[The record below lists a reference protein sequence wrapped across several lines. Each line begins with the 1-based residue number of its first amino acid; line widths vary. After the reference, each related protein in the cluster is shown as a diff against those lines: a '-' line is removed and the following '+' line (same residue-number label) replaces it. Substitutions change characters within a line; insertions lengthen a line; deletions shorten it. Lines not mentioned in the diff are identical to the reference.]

1 MKIRICLIS
10 LLILAISLLGG
21 TRKALFLGNSYTYVN
36 DLPSMVAQIASAVG
50 DTLIFDSNTPGGYTL
65 FEHSTNAVSIAKI
78 ESNDW
83 DFVILQDQSQM
94 PTIPFYRNN
103 WTYPGARA
111 LDSLIS
117 ANCSRPMFFM
127 TWGRRD
133 GGIQCIGGECSAD
146 FEDFEHMQDTLE
158 AAYMRIAEELN
169 VCCAPAG
176 VAWKHAREIDS
187 TWSFWSGDGSHPS
200 PSGSYLTACVF
211 YAMIFRSSP
220 MGNPYHSSLSP
231 GDAEFLQWVAD
242 STVFDALAGWIDDSE
257 VPDADFS
264 FMIDSD
270 TAQFNNASAGAMEF
284 IWHFG
289 DGATSFDIDPVHT
302 YTSPGEYFVTLI
314 ASDGCMRDYAV
325 DTITIESVGIEEWTV
340 NKPQT
345 FEIST
350 YPNPFNSAVTIAID
364 TPVADGSPVPVS
376 VEIYDVNGRRVE
388 AVTEPDFMTPRVEV
402 PVGGE
407 ATVGRLAKDT
417 STLRQAQGTA
427 NSVSV
432 FAPLTKGGQG
442 GYYIWTP
449 DESLPSGVY
458 LIRVE
463 QDSRTYTKPVV
474 YVK

>member
-10 LLILAISLLGG
+10 LLILVISLLGG

-36 DLPSMVAQIASAVG
+36 DLPSMVAQMASAVG

-111 LDSLIS
+111 LDSIIS
-117 ANCSRPMFFM
+117 ANCSRQMFFM

-146 FEDFEHMQDTLE
+146 FADFAEMQDTLE
-158 AAYMRIAEELN
+158 AAYMRIAEELS

-220 MGNPYHSSLSP
+220 IGNPYHSSLSP
-231 GDAEFLQWVAD
+231 GDAEFLQLVAD

-264 FMIDSD
+264 FMLDSD
-270 TAQFNNASAGAMEF
+270 TAQFNNASVGAMEF

-289 DGATSFDIDPVHT
+289 DGATSFDIDPVHI

-325 DTITIESVGIEEWTV
+325 DTITIESVGIAERTV

-345 FEIST
+345 FEISA
-350 YPNPFNSAVTIAID
+350 YPNPFNSTVTIAVEGAGVCD
-364 TPVADGSPVPVS
+364 TPLR
-376 VEIYDVNGRRVE
+376 VEIYDVSGRRVSVIGNYDQPIIARRASPDE
-388 AVTEPDFMTPRVEV
+388 AISN
-402 PVGGE
+402 GY
-407 ATVGRLAKDT
+407 AKDCHG
-417 STLRQAQGTA
+417 LRPRNDNAGE
-427 NSVSV
+427 VIWRP
-432 FAPLTKGGQG
+432 AP
-442 GYYIWTP
+442 
-449 DESLPSGVY
+449 SLPSGVY
-458 LIRVE
+458 LVHART
-463 QDSRTYTKPVV
+463 DGRTYTKPVV